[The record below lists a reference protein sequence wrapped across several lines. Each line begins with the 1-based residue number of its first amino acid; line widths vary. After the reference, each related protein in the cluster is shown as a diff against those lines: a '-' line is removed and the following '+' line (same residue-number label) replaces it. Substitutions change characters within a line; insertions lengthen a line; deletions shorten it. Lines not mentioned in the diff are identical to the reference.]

1 MTLIFNISSITPT
14 TGGGGSTPNI
24 MSLNINPGTK
34 PISVYATNTVDGYAP
49 VLVAGVTSSIDANIT
64 AGNIRKDVT
73 ILGVTGTVEAGSVA
87 PVGKYMVVNGVAM
100 LQDNSLTNRFDGIV
114 EVAENG
120 MRNALNGRSGFNT
133 SVIFPD
139 LTTVTT
145 NSCHNAFY
153 DCWNIRPEV
162 SFPKLTTITGN
173 NAFYYGFGS
182 CYNITKASFPNLVDS
197 GNRAFVN
204 CFGLCTNLTTI
215 EFNSLTN
222 VGISA
227 LYNFTG
233 GCTNFSNFYAPNL
246 TNVAASGMYLA
257 LSGLKNLKS
266 LSLPKLTNVANS
278 GCGSM
283 CQYSGI
289 ESVNLPSLASVGAN
303 GFYYTFRQCNN
314 LTEVVIPNLTSMTGV
329 YQSTSFNGTF
339 SYCPNLTTVSFNSLS
354 YVESDWSFYQMLA
367 GDNGVT
373 VHFPAA
379 LQPQI
384 GSWSQV
390 TSGFGG
396 TNTTVLFD
404 L

>member
-14 TGGGGSTPNI
+14 TGGGGSSVNVSALSITPTTSAQSFVANTGEAY
-24 MSLNINPGTK
+24 NPVNVG
-34 PISVYATNTVDGYAP
+34 A
-49 VLVAGVTSSIDANIT
+49 VTSSIDANIT

-73 ILGVTGTVEAGSVA
+73 ILGVTGTVEAGSA
-87 PVGKYMVVNGVAM
+87 GAVGKYMVVNGVAM
-100 LQDNSLTNRFDGIV
+100 LQDNSLVNRFDGIV

-120 MRNALNGRSGFNT
+120 MRNALYGQSGFNT

-145 NSCHNAFY
+145 NSFYNAFK
-153 DCWNIRPEV
+153 DCRNIRPEV
-162 SFPKLTTITGN
+162 SFPQLTTITGN
-173 NAFYYGFGS
+173 NAFYFSYAS
-182 CYNITKASFPNLVDS
+182 CYNITKASFPNLVNS
-197 GNRAFVN
+197 GNRAFMT
-204 CFGLCTNLTTI
+204 CFDQCSNLTTL

-222 VGISA
+222 VGIVA
-227 LYNFTG
+227 LYGTLS

-246 TNVAASGMYLA
+246 TNVAASGMAYTFA
-257 LSGLKNLKS
+257 GLKNLKS
-266 LSLPKLTNVANS
+266 LSLPKLTNIADD
-278 GCGSM
+278 GCSYM

-289 ESVNLPSLASVGAN
+289 ESVNFPSLTSVSAN
-303 GFYYTFRQCNN
+303 GLLRTFGQCNN

-329 YQSTSFNGTF
+329 YQSTSFNYTF
-339 SYCPNLTTVSFNSLS
+339 AYCPNLTTVYFNSLS

-379 LQPQI
+379 LQSQI

-396 TNTTVLFD
+396 TNTTILWD